1 MVYDIPTDLP
11 PEIVPLSWLLGVWEG
26 TGHVEYKVG
35 EEVREQAFR
44 QRVSFSH
51 DGLPYLN
58 YSAQLWLEEGTGD
71 EPVQVPLTGET
82 GFWRLARTRDDGDVG
97 PGYLPPSAPPTITDA
112 DGVEGLRDDE
122 QAFPLEVSI
131 VHPTGLL
138 ERYSGSARGPRID
151 LKTEEVLLAPGA
163 KEFTASTRMYGYV
176 AGELLWAWDIAAL
189 GQELATHA
197 SAKLAKLD

>member
-1 MVYDIPTDLP
+1 MFSLDTSIPAELA
-11 PEIVPLSWLLGVWEG
+11 PLAWLIGVWEG
-26 TGHVEYKVG
+26 TGVLDYAVG
-35 EEVREQAFR
+35 DEHTELEFG

-82 GFWRLARTRDDGDVG
+82 GFWRLARARDDGDVG
-97 PGYLPPSAPPTITDA
+97 PGYLPPTAPPTITDA
-112 DGVEGLRDDE
+112 DGVEGLRDEE